1 MQDGRTLAHHGL
13 KEAFDAAGTK
23 VVEKEEE
30 EHDVR
35 VLDPRL
41 GPPPGGAADGLRRA
55 VVVVARPIAFLLRGV
70 LVVTG
75 HFARQKS

>member
-1 MQDGRTLAHHGL
+1 MLSLPLSHAHHGL
-13 KEAFDAAGTK
+13 KEAFDAAGAE

-41 GPPPGGAADGLRRA
+41 GPPAGAASGLCLVILRSI
-55 VVVVARPIAFLLRGV
+55 VFLLRDV
-70 LVVTG
+70 LLVVAG